1 MSPARSQE
9 PPANLPKPYRIQIA
23 DDHALI
29 RRGVRTLLEME
40 PGVVI
45 SSEST
50 NGLDTIEDVK
60 KNHPDLLL
68 LDLTMPEKNGL
79 EVAAIVHQESPDTD
93 IIILTIHFSEEVA
106 REALRCG
113 ALGYMLKSD
122 ADTDL
127 INAVRHVRHKRSFFT
142 GCLAHKMIEAFVE
155 DARAALAPD
164 EGIIPGVP
172 LTAREIEILRL
183 LATGESNKH
192 VANVIGLSMRTVES
206 HRTHIMRKMKF
217 ENFSDLVRFAV
228 RNNLI
233 DP

>member
-1 MSPARSQE
+1 MRTSQTFHASPV
-9 PPANLPKPYRIQIA
+9 KPYRIQIA

-29 RRGVRTLLEME
+29 RRGVRTLLETE
-40 PGVVI
+40 PGVEI
-45 SSEST
+45 SSESAT
-50 NGLDTIEDVK
+50 GNETVDHVK
-60 KNHPDLLL
+60 KNQPDLLL

-79 EVAAIVHQESPDTD
+79 EVAAIVHKESPSTD

-122 ADTDL
+122 ADVDL

-142 GCLAHKMIEAFVE
+142 GCLAHKMINAFVE

-164 EGIIPGVP
+164 EGVIPGVP
-172 LTAREIEILRL
+172 LTAREIEILRI
-183 LATGESNKH
+183 LATGASNKH
-192 VANVIGLSMRTVES
+192 VATAIGISTRTVES

-217 ENFSDLVRFAV
+217 VNFSDLVRFAV

-233 DP
+233 EP